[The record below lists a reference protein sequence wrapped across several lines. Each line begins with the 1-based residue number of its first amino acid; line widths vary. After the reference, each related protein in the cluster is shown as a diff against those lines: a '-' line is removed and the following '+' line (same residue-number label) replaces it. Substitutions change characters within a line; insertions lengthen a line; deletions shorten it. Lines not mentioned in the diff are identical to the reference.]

1 MKISVEVPDAQGK
14 QLQEVANRLK
24 VPAEQLVSAV
34 LRDLLAN
41 AEADLENAATRVVE
55 KNKELYKR
63 LA

>member
-24 VPAEQLVSAV
+24 VPAEQLVSAA

-41 AEADLENAATRVVE
+41 AEADFENAATRVVE

>member
-24 VPAEQLVSAV
+24 VPAEQLVSAA
-34 LRDLLAN
+34 LRDLLAD
-41 AEADLENAATRVVE
+41 AEADFENAATRVVE

>member
-1 MKISVEVPDAQGK
+1 MNISVEVPDAEGK
-14 QLQEVANRLK
+14 QLQEVADRLK
-24 VPAEQLVSAV
+24 VQAEQLVSAA

-41 AEADLENAATRVVE
+41 AEADFEHAATRVVE